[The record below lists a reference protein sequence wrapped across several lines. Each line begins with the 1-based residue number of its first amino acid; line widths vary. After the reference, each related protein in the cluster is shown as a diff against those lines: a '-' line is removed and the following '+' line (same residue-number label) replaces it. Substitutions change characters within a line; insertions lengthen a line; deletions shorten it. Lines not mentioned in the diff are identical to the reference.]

1 MNGIPTPCCCALLSI
16 GENLDTQKK
25 EEELLVLPP
34 ESVSLRLL
42 VTPSYANKALK
53 KTEREIHQYIT
64 LEENTA
70 VHIVETIDRV
80 KLQDLDLDQT
90 ISSADTI
97 SK

>member
-1 MNGIPTPCCCALLSI
+1 M
-16 GENLDTQKK
+16 
-25 EEELLVLPP
+25 LVLPP

-42 VTPSYANKALK
+42 VTPSYVNKALK
-53 KTEREIHQYIT
+53 KTEREREIHQYIT

-70 VHIVETIDRV
+70 VHIVETSDRV
-80 KLQDLDLDQT
+80 KLQDLLKAYWNIILNQT